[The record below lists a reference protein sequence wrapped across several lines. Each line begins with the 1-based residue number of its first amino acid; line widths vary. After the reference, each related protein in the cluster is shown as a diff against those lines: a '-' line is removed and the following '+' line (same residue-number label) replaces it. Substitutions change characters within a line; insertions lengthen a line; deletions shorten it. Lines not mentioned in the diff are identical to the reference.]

1 MNGYEYICKT
11 AAQFRK
17 KFPCYCER
25 KEGKPVFI
33 DASFLN
39 KIEDIPREIESTTV
53 ISRRTE
59 KRKMKIAVFLIH
71 CYTDYTIDRQGG
83 LLFGLYQRVI
93 KTSPMEC
100 EICPIYHLLM
110 KKLSL

>member
-39 KIEDIPREIESTTV
+39 KIEDIPSE
-53 ISRRTE
+53 
-59 KRKMKIAVFLIH
+59 
-71 CYTDYTIDRQGG
+71 
-83 LLFGLYQRVI
+83 I
-93 KTSPMEC
+93 KTKLIEKSKVQRSFPEG
-100 EICPIYHLLM
+100 L
-110 KKLSL
+110 KKEK